1 MSEAPAL
8 PTVLV
13 VDDKA
18 NMLTLL
24 AKVLGA
30 DARVLKATSGAAA
43 IRLVTEN
50 EIDCVV
56 CDLRMPDLDGLAVLD
71 AVRRI
76 RPQAQFILMTAYGS
90 VPSAIDAM
98 RRSAF
103 DYVTKPL
110 EPNEL
115 RATVLRALGKPAGVS
130 TEIAAFDPLAG
141 MLGTSMAMA
150 ELSRVTRRV
159 ATSEMNALILGE
171 TGTGKEL
178 VARALHAL
186 GPRSAGPFVRVACAS
201 TPSDLLES
209 ELFGGASGTSRER
222 RGLFEQAEGGTLF
235 LDEIGEIRLSLQ
247 AKLTRVLE
255 ERRMRRLGEARE
267 RVMNAR
273 VVASTHR
280 DVEAMT
286 REGSLRED
294 LLYRLRIATIH
305 LPPLR
310 ERSGDIAPLATHF
323 LTDLGHG
330 EGGRVATLTPNAV
343 LLLERYRWPGNV
355 RELRAA
361 IADARLA
368 AVGDRID
375 ANDLPPEVRAG
386 GGAGPIDLASMSYQ
400 QALEA
405 SREDATRRYLEAVL
419 RRTKG
424 KVAQA
429 AEIAGIER
437 ESFYRLL
444 RRYAVSPDDFRG
456 E

>member
-1 MSEAPAL
+1 MSEAGPL

-18 NMLTLL
+18 NMVTLL
-24 AKVLGA
+24 AKVLQR

-43 IRLVTEN
+43 IQLITEN
-50 EIDCVV
+50 EVDAVV

-76 RPQAQFILMTAYGS
+76 RPNAQFVLMTAFGS
-90 VPSAIDAM
+90 VQSAIDAM
-98 RRSAF
+98 KRGAF
-103 DYVTKPL
+103 DYVTKPF
-110 EPNEL
+110 EPDQL
-115 RATVLRALGKPAGVS
+115 RAIVLRALGRPS
-130 TEIAAFDPLAG
+130 TPTGEIAAFDPLPG
-141 MLGTSMAMA
+141 MVGSSLAMA
-150 ELSRVTRRV
+150 EVARVVRRV
-159 ATSEMNALILGE
+159 ANSDVNVLVLGE

-186 GPRSAGPFVRVACAS
+186 GPRAAAPFVRVGCGS
-201 TPSDLLES
+201 IPSDALEG
-209 ELFGGASGTSRER
+209 ELFGSTGGGRDR
-222 RGLFEQAEGGTLF
+222 PGLFEQAEAGTLF
-235 LDEIGEIRLSLQ
+235 LDEIGEIRLALQ

-255 ERRMRRLGEARE
+255 ERRVRRIGDARD
-267 RVMNAR
+267 RPMNAR
-273 VVASTHR
+273 IVAATHR
-280 DVEAMT
+280 DVEALA
-286 REGSLRED
+286 REGSMRED
-294 LLYRLRIATIH
+294 LLYRLRVATIT

-310 ERSGDIAPLATHF
+310 ERGGDVAALTAHFLSELPPRSDGTRANAIAPAAL
-323 LTDLGHG
+323 
-330 EGGRVATLTPNAV
+330 

-355 RELRAA
+355 HELRAA
-361 IADARLA
+361 IASA
-368 AVGDRID
+368 ALVAKGDRIE
-375 ANDLPPEVRAG
+375 AGDLPAETRVGAG
-386 GGAGPIDLASMSYQ
+386 SGPIDLASMSYQ

-405 SREDATRRYLEAVL
+405 AREDATRRYLEAVL

-456 E
+456 D

>member
-1 MSEAPAL
+1 MTEDSAL

-24 AKVLGA
+24 AKVLQA

-43 IRLVTEN
+43 IRLVSEN
-50 EIDCVV
+50 DVDCVV

-98 RRSAF
+98 KRGAF
-103 DYVTKPL
+103 DYVTKPF
-110 EPNEL
+110 EPEEL
-115 RATVLRALGKPAGVS
+115 RATVLRALGRPTATG
-130 TEIAAFDPLAG
+130 TEHAAFEPLPG

-159 ATSEMNALILGE
+159 AASEVNALLLGE
-171 TGTGKEL
+171 TGSGKEL
-178 VARALHAL
+178 VARALHLL
-186 GPRSAGPFVRVACAS
+186 GPRASGPFVRVACAS
-201 TPSDLLES
+201 TPSDVLES
-209 ELFGGASGTSRER
+209 ELFGAGTGTPRDR
-222 RGLFEQAEGGTLF
+222 AGLFEQAEGGTLF

-255 ERRMRRLGEARE
+255 ERRMRRIGEARE

-294 LLYRLRIATIH
+294 LLYRLRVATIH

-310 ERSGDIAPLATHF
+310 ERSGDVAPLAQHF
-323 LTDLGHG
+323 LAETNQRAD
-330 EGGRVATLTPNAV
+330 GRVATLTPSAM

-361 IADARLA
+361 IASALLV

-375 ANDLPPEVRAG
+375 ANDLPPEIRAG
-386 GGAGPIDLASMSYQ
+386 GGVGPIDLASMSYQ

-419 RRTKG
+419 RRTRG

>member
-1 MSEAPAL
+1 MTDHSAL

-24 AKVLGA
+24 AKVLQA
-30 DARVLKATSGAAA
+30 DARVLKATGGAAA
-43 IRLVTEN
+43 IRIVTEN
-50 EIDCVV
+50 EVDCVV

-76 RPQAQFILMTAYGS
+76 RPHAQFILMTAYGS

-98 RRSAF
+98 KRGAF
-103 DYVTKPL
+103 DYVTKPF
-110 EPNEL
+110 EPEEL
-115 RATVLRALGKPAGVS
+115 RATVLRALGRPTATGA
-130 TEIAAFDPLAG
+130 EHAPFEPLPG

-150 ELSRVTRRV
+150 ELSRVARRV
-159 ATSEMNALILGE
+159 ASSEVNALLLGE
-171 TGTGKEL
+171 TGSGKEL
-178 VARALHAL
+178 VARALHLL
-186 GPRSAGPFVRVACAS
+186 GPRAAGPFVRVACAS
-201 TPSDLLES
+201 TPSDMLEA
-209 ELFGGASGTSRER
+209 ELFGGGSGATRER
-222 RGLFEQAEGGTLF
+222 PGLFEQAEGGTLF

-255 ERRMRRLGEARE
+255 ERRMRRLGEPRE

-310 ERSGDIAPLATHF
+310 ERSGDVAPLAAHF
-323 LTDLGHG
+323 LAEMSQAK
-330 EGGRVATLTPNAV
+330 EGPVVTLSPSAI

-361 IADARLA
+361 IASALLV

-375 ANDLPPEVRAG
+375 ANDLPSEIRAG

-419 RRTKG
+419 RRTRG

-444 RRYAVSPDDFRG
+444 RRYAVSPDDFRS